1 MKPFDNSMKPL
12 GNSMRCRMTFAKTT
26 AMRYT
31 GHLDLNRTLERT
43 IRRANLPLAY
53 SQGFNPRPK
62 MMIASALPL
71 GYTSEHEVV
80 DIWFK
85 EEMPIKDIEQ
95 AMKKAVP
102 PGIELLKMEEV
113 DLKAPK
119 LQNSIQSAR
128 FEVTLL
134 DQTENLEEKVA
145 DLLAKEEIMREK
157 VRKKKTRTYDL
168 RELIFE
174 VKTLP
179 DKDGK
184 QRLEMILR
192 AGEGTTG
199 RPDDVLDELGVDALE
214 TWIHRVGITFGG

>member
-1 MKPFDNSMKPL
+1 MKPF
-12 GNSMRCRMTFAKTT
+12 GNPMRCRMTFTKTA
-26 AMRYT
+26 AMQYT

-85 EEMPIKDIEQ
+85 EELSIKDIEQ
-95 AMKKAVP
+95 AMRKAMP

-134 DQTENLEEKVA
+134 DQTENLNKKVSE
-145 DLLAKEEIMREK
+145 LLKKKEILREK

-168 RELIFE
+168 RGLIFE
-174 VKTLP
+174 IKTLP

-184 QRLEMILR
+184 QRLEMVLR

-199 RPDDVLDELGVDALE
+199 RPDDVLDELGVDGLE
-214 TWIHRVGITFGG
+214 TRVHRVGITFGG

>member
-1 MKPFDNSMKPL
+1 
-12 GNSMRCRMTFAKTT
+12 MRCRMTFSKTS
-26 AMRYT
+26 AMQYT

-71 GYTSEHEVV
+71 GYTSEHELV

-85 EEMPIKDIEQ
+85 EEMPVKKIGQ

-102 PGIELLKMEEV
+102 PGIEVLKMEVV

-119 LQNSIQSAR
+119 MQTSIQSAT

-134 DQTENLEEKVA
+134 DRAENLDEKVSE
-145 DLLAKEEIMREK
+145 LLAREEIMREK
-157 VRKKKTRTYDL
+157 VRKKKKRKKIRTYDL
-168 RELIFE
+168 RELIFG
-174 VKTLP
+174 VKVLP
-179 DKDGK
+179 EKNNL
-184 QRLEMILR
+184 QRLEMHLR

-199 RPDDVLDELGVDALE
+199 RPDDVLDELGIDGLE
-214 TWIHRVGITFGG
+214 TRVHRVGMSFEGNK